1 MRLAGI
7 VGRGDDSSGSKLLGL
22 ATDGGKAGQELR
34 TVNQDCKLTRKLT
47 RKLTHTPLLFTDKDP
62 NHPEVR

>member
-47 RKLTHTPLLFTDKDP
+47 HTPLLFTDKDP